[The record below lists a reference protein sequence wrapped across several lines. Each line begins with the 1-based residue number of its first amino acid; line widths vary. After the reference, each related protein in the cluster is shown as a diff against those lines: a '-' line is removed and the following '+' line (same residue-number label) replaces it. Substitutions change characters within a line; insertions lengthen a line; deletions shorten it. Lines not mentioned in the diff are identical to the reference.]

1 MNKPPDPSIVHRF
14 RLPILHLLCSQ
25 PSSSSPI
32 PHRHP
37 CILQSTS
44 LSPELILNLFVL
56 SSTSDLPL
64 ILDATYANLASV
76 WPNSEYP
83 HEWFAPRCRVSRT
96 PPCSPNSLVVKLVT
110 NIRDLLDNEN
120 CEVQICEFVRDW
132 GLSMRLLMTFHAEP
146 LSGVYP
152 LPIEDFHELKHCP
165 VADNDVSRHLETQTS
180 PFFPSTLFHFFD
192 SHPSLTEPV
201 HVYFNNGDIS
211 LYVVYLGIRSKK
223 EPLQCVHVYE
233 HGLIVKECICTLVE
247 FNCQII
253 IHPVLIVASATLP
266 NWSD

>member
-1 MNKPPDPSIVHRF
+1 MNKPPDPSIVRRF
-14 RLPILHLLCSQ
+14 QLPVLHLLCSH

-44 LSPELILNLFVL
+44 FSSELILNLIVL

-64 ILDATYANLASV
+64 IPDTTYANLAAV

-83 HEWFAPRCRVSRT
+83 YEWFALPCRVSRT

-110 NIRDLLDNEN
+110 DNEN
-120 CEVQICEFVRDW
+120 CEVHTYEFVRDW

-146 LSGVYP
+146 LLGVYP

-165 VADNDVSRHLETQTS
+165 VTDNDVSRHLETQIS
-180 PFFPSTLFHFFD
+180 PFFLSTLFHFFD

-211 LYVVYLGIRSKK
+211 LYVAYLGIRSKK

-253 IHPVLIVASATLP
+253 IHPVLIGAFATLP
-266 NWSD
+266 NWND